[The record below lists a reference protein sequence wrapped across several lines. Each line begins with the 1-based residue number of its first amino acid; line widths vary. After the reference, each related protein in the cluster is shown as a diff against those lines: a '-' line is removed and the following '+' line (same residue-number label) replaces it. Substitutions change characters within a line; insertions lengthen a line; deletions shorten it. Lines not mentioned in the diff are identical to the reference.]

1 LKNHNRIKG
10 EYMSNSPTFV
20 EKRKLPR
27 ILFESFGELE
37 FSGSKEEC
45 YLVNLSHG
53 GTMAFVVSS
62 LKTYDKIKISF
73 SAGNKKFSRTAIV
86 RDSKEISESRKN
98 ILKIGKKLNF
108 QFSVNIAFDELLEP
122 NEFEYININH

>member
-1 LKNHNRIKG
+1 
-10 EYMSNSPTFV
+10 MSNSVTFV

-27 ILFESFGELE
+27 ILFETFGELE

-45 YLVNLSHG
+45 YLVNLSQG
-53 GTMAFVVSS
+53 GAMIFVFSS
-62 LKTYDKIKISF
+62 FKNKDKLNISF
-73 SAGNKKFSRTAIV
+73 PAGNRNFSRTAEV
-86 RDSKEISESRKN
+86 RDCKEISESRKN

-108 QFSVNIAFDELLEP
+108 QFMINVAFDELLEI